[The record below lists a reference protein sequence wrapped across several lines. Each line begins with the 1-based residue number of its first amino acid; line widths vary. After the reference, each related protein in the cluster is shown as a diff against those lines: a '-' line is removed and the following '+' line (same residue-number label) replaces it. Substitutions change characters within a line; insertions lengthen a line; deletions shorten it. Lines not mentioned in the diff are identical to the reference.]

1 MSAQK
6 FNGRF
11 LCHSSENFE
20 EYLKECGFGYFLRKA
35 AVNMSVTLDIRN
47 QGKRWTITQE
57 STFKTI
63 SQEFELDKEFEET
76 TADGRKFMTLVT
88 FTPNTVQVGSP
99 VKTIRPGR
107 PRPAPSGPM
116 PFCGSYREKFDI
128 ISTAFILIQ
137 RQRKIKDTDK
147 DCLITRYLEDDDTLV
162 IVIEYGSVTAK
173 RIFKRIRS

>member
-1 MSAQK
+1 MREYMEREMEMNLPSEMSAQK

-88 FTPNTVQVGSP
+88 FTPNG
-99 VKTIRPGR
+99 K
-107 PRPAPSGPM
+107 
-116 PFCGSYREKFDI
+116 
-128 ISTAFILIQ
+128 LIQ

-173 RIFKRIRS
+173 RIFKRIQG